1 MSEKL
6 LPRYSQLEV
15 VPLHHQQ
22 GEPNKGTGR
31 ARKKA
36 KKDSKRESPRE
47 IE

>member
-1 MSEKL
+1 MSDKL

-22 GEPNKGTGR
+22 GEPNKETGR

-36 KKDSKRESPRE
+36 KKDSQRERQRE